1 MGRPSKFTEELAG
14 TICDRLS
21 KGQSLR
27 FICDEDGMPSR
38 ETVRTWLR
46 DNPAFSAQYA
56 RAKEDYAEAVFEE
69 IEEIADDGRNDWIE
83 RETKRGT
90 YIALNEEALGRSR
103 LRIDARKW
111 MLSKL
116 MPKKYGDRIEVDANI
131 QGEVKVTIGGDA

>member
-1 MGRPSKFTEELAG
+1 
-14 TICDRLS
+14 
-21 KGQSLR
+21 
-27 FICDEDGMPSR
+27 MPHR
-38 ETVRTWLR
+38 DTVREWLKA
-46 DNPAFSAQYA
+46 NPTFAAQYA
-56 RAKEDYAEAVFEE
+56 RAKEDYAESVFEE

-116 MPKKYGDRIEVDANI
+116 MPKKYGDRIEVDANV

>member
-1 MGRPSKFTEELAG
+1 MGRPSKFTEELAD

-27 FICDEDGMPSR
+27 FICGEDDMPSR